1 MHRME
6 GQNIDS
12 KFRLVLLAAE
22 RAERLLKGARPKM
35 EFRSIKLARGAMEEV
50 LEGLVE
56 WDYGPAPLP
65 EVDESEEGALEEG
78 EAAATE

>member
-56 WDYGPAPLP
+56 WDYGPSP
-65 EVDESEEGALEEG
+65 EPEIDESEEGALEEG

>member
-6 GQNIDS
+6 SQNIDS
-12 KFRLVLLAAE
+12 KFRLVLIAAE

-35 EFRSIKLARGAMEEV
+35 EFKSIKLARGALEEG

-56 WDYGPAPLP
+56 WDYGPAPQR
-65 EVDESEEGALEEG
+65 EIDESQEGSLEEG
-78 EAAATE
+78 EAPATE

>member
-6 GQNIDS
+6 SQNIDS
-12 KFRLVLLAAE
+12 KFRLVLIAAA

-35 EFRSIKLARGAMEEV
+35 EFKSIKLSRGAMEEV
-50 LEGLVE
+50 LQGLVE
-56 WDYGPAPLP
+56 WDYGPAPQS
-65 EVDESEEGALEEG
+65 EIDESEEGALAEG

>member
-35 EFRSIKLARGAMEEV
+35 EFRSIKLARGAMEEI
-50 LEGLVE
+50 LQGLVE
-56 WDYGPAPLP
+56 WDYGPAPQP
-65 EVDESEEGALEEG
+65 EIDESEEGALEEG

>member
-12 KFRLVLLAAE
+12 KFRLVLIAAE

-35 EFRSIKLARGAMEEV
+35 EFKSIKLARGAMEEV

-56 WDYGPAPLP
+56 WDYGPAPQP
-65 EVDESEEGALEEG
+65 EIDESEEGAIEEG
-78 EAAATE
+78 EPTAAE

>member
-12 KFRLVLLAAE
+12 KFSLVLIAAE

-56 WDYGPAPLP
+56 WDYGPAPQP
-65 EVDESEEGALEEG
+65 EIDESEEGALEEG
-78 EAAATE
+78 EATAAE